1 MVKKTIKK
9 KIMAKS
15 MKQTSEKNKKINKNS
30 SETVNKIKKKKET
43 VKKDVKTEIIKPKN
57 VKKNKAINDKK
68 EEKTDKGFLYI
79 LGGILLL
86 VLIFAFLFVDITT
99 EKSLE
104 EKCLSYQNDPALQFP
119 CKCVPTIR
127 DKNESDIVDVKTDEL
142 CTCYCEIGD
151 NQTAA
156 IEIRVA
162 K

>member
-1 MVKKTIKK
+1 MVMVKKTIKK

-15 MKQTSEKNKKINKNS
+15 MKKTSEKTKKIINDSPK
-30 SETVNKIKKKKET
+30 TVNKTNETKEITKKNET
-43 VKKDVKTEIIKPKN
+43 VDN
-57 VKKNKAINDKK
+57 KK
-68 EEKTDKGFLYI
+68 EEKTDRGFLYI
-79 LGGILLL
+79 LGSITLLLL
-86 VLIFAFLFVDITT
+86 VFAFLFVDITQ

-127 DKNESDIVDVKTDEL
+127 EKNESDIVEVKTDEL
-142 CTCYCEIGD
+142 CTCYCEIG
-151 NQTAA
+151 NNETAA